1 MENLYLN
8 FFGVSICVCSE
19 NAALIRRITYIF
31 RYFISNDSQ
40 PQIYFHV
47 SIRKNPTLDPNILD
61 DGLLTNG
68 TAIISYSYDNA
79 KFYPWEFQDTFL
91 PPLQISP
98 LAGQFLV
105 LHGCGIRM
113 NNQTVA
119 FIAPSLAGKTTMVY
133 HALKHGA
140 KCITDDL
147 LFIKGDQVIPYKKPI
162 GIRDT
167 NELALNDLRNKSGIT
182 PLTLTNPLG
191 ASTYLVHLDDLFNE
205 PYYTSP
211 SKINWIV
218 VPDKNSYGK
227 PHKLEIATF
236 SKLLIKSICNS
247 GVNGQQLVDN
257 IFSLLSGI
265 HGVIYLP
272 TKRIDEAYH
281 NLEEIISNNMS

>member
-1 MENLYLN
+1 MGNLMDSRFQGLQFTHALVN
-8 FFGVSICVCSE
+8 GNALFFQMVVAVCG
-19 NAALIRRITYIF
+19 ALDILKGNRHRRRLF
-31 RYFISNDSQ
+31 QRGE
-40 PQIYFHV
+40 
-47 SIRKNPTLDPNILD
+47 KIL
-61 DGLLTNG
+61 
-68 TAIISYSYDNA
+68 I
-79 KFYPWEFQDTFL
+79 
-91 PPLQISP
+91 
-98 LAGQFLV
+98 
-105 LHGCGIRM
+105 
-113 NNQTVA
+113 
-119 FIAPSLAGKTTMVY
+119 Y

-191 ASTYLVHLDDLFNE
+191 ASTYLVHLDDLFDE